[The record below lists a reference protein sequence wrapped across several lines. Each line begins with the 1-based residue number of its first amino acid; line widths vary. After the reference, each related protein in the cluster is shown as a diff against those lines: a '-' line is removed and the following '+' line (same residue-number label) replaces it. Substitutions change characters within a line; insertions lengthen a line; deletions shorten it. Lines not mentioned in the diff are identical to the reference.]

1 MKSNASPCLALIAQ
15 SDRLDLSVN
24 GAPTDVVYF
33 NPDASIEH
41 DEISVEGAG
50 DVIISTS
57 DFDEATIA
65 GNEIRIPLLGMV
77 ISCFMNVPT
86 VALAVA

>member
-15 SDRLDLSVN
+15 SDRLELLVN
-24 GAPTDVVYF
+24 EAPTDVVFF

-50 DVIISTS
+50 EVIVSAL
-57 DFDEATIA
+57 DFDEATIV
-65 GNEIRIPLLGMV
+65 GNQIRIPLLGIV
-77 ISCFMNVPT
+77 ISCFMNVP
-86 VALAVA
+86 VVPL